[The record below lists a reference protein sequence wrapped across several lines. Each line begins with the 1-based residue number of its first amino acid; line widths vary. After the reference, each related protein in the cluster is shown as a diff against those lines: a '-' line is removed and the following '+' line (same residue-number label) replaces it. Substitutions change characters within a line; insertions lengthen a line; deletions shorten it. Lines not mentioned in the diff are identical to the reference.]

1 MVNLSRKREI
11 RTIVETYLALT
22 QKSSFFPPQT
32 GSGMFHCI
40 PRKRFQQGRKAHLKG
55 LQLDSAT
62 PSKRSWL
69 NRAMNG

>member
-40 PRKRFQQGRKAHLKG
+40 PRKRFQQGRFEPERTAAG
-55 LQLDSAT
+55 LRNSVQTLVA
-62 PSKRSWL
+62 
-69 NRAMNG
+69 